1 MVTIRSALRIVVVGS
16 SNTDMTVKAPRLP
29 LPGETNLGGEFL
41 MTAGGKGANQA
52 VAAAR
57 ALDPRSRGEVVFI
70 ARVGDDMFG
79 RKALEGFKREGIVS
93 DYILK
98 DPEAPSGVALITVD
112 SRGENAITVAPG
124 ANARLSPRDIDAA
137 SHLIASASVLLMP
150 LEVPMKTV
158 HRAAEIASA
167 HGVRVIINPAPAQPI
182 LGGDLLRHV
191 SILTPNETEAEI
203 LTGVRI
209 AQEKDLPA
217 AAAALLAIGLEAVF
231 ITLGPRGVYAASADL
246 RELIPAFEVEAV
258 DATAAGDVFSGA
270 LAVALAEG
278 MSLTKAALFANAAAA
293 LSVTKMGAQLS
304 APRRAEIDDLLRHS
318 EICLQIRHFKK

>member
-29 LPGETNLGGEFL
+29 LPGETILGGEFL

>member
-1 MVTIRSALRIVVVGS
+1 MATIRSALRIVVVGS

-29 LPGETNLGGEFL
+29 LPGETILGGEFL